1 MANLKSDLD
10 QYLLQNETR
19 KSYKISL
26 PFSTPSFLSR
36 TPPEDSPTST
46 SSAGSWLDEVQK
58 EYFTL
63 VSATTY
69 FLLLFSG
76 IKVTC
81 LVSHLLMKHRLVI
94 ALALILRCPRDRV
107 NNVPGLCTSQL
118 SNY

>member
-36 TPPEDSPTST
+36 TPAEESPTSN

-63 VSATTY
+63 VSAITY
-69 FLLLFSG
+69 LLLLFTG
-76 IKVTC
+76 NKVPC
-81 LVSHLLMKHRLVI
+81 FVSHLLIKYRLVI
-94 ALALILRCPRDRV
+94 SLVLILRCPRDRETY
-107 NNVPGLCTSQL
+107 VPGLCTSQL
-118 SNY
+118 RNN